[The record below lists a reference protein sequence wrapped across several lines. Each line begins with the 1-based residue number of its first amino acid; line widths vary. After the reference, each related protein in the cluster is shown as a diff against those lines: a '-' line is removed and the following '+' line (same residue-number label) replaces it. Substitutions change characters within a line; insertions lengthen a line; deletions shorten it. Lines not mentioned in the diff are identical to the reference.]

1 MADAIADGDIT
12 DPTTLDALAAAERD
26 LSGAGDR
33 VDTYLRDECG
43 ITN

>member
-12 DPTTLDALAAAERD
+12 DPTTLDALDAAERD

-33 VDTYLRDECG
+33 VDTYLRDACG